1 MSNDHDHPPLT
12 AREHD
17 VVRLASC
24 GYSAKQIALELAIA
38 PRTVDSYLEHAKAK
52 TGARNRN
59 HLIAIA
65 IGSGWVEPPIEPR
78 DGGAEAAPSPDSVN
92 RVRPSLPPSRR

>member
-1 MSNDHDHPPLT
+1 MSSDHNHPPLT
-12 AREHD
+12 AREQD
-17 VVRLASC
+17 VVRLVSR

-59 HLIAIA
+59 HLVAIA
-65 IGSGWVEPPIEPR
+65 IGNGWVAPPEPR
-78 DGGAEAAPSPDSVN
+78 DEGAEEAPSSDDVN
-92 RVRPSLPPSRR
+92 RVRPGLPPTRR

>member
-1 MSNDHDHPPLT
+1 MSRDHDHPPLT

-17 VVRLASC
+17 VVRLASR

-38 PRTVDSYLEHAKAK
+38 PRTVDSYLDHAKAK
-52 TGARNRN
+52 TGARNRS

-65 IGSGWVEPPIEPR
+65 IGNGWVAPPEPR
-78 DGGAEAAPSPDSVN
+78 DEGAEDAPSSNPVN
-92 RVRPSLPPSRR
+92 RVQPSLPPNRQ